1 MKSKKYKILFLN
13 NKKGSCEKLIS
24 PKAFLSSILFL
35 FLFNFLI
42 FNFLADDFTAWKT
55 NQEIN
60 SYKKDNIFLVE
71 AINNSKD
78 RISNIEQKLNSI
90 AQNDDNIR
98 DMLKLPK
105 IHEDIRMLGVG
116 GSAAI
121 ESFQELEYLLP
132 SQILIFKAILINLI
146 I

>member
-13 NKKGSCEKLIS
+13 NKKGSMREINFSKGLV
-24 PKAFLSSILFL
+24 LSSILFL

-42 FNFLADDFTAWKT
+42 FNFLADDFIAWKT

-116 GSAAI
+116 GAAAKK
-121 ESFQELEYLLP
+121 L
-132 SQILIFKAILINLI
+132 FKS
-146 I
+146 